1 MIERNKIEDES
12 LLIIKKLW
20 KDIKIEKPP
29 LGALVLIFYI
39 IGENKY
45 SISIAR
51 RYLKDDENVESESIF
66 QLCDD
71 EQADAIDILVIEKWL
86 LASDLDET
94 LK

>member
-1 MIERNKIEDES
+1 
-12 LLIIKKLW
+12 
-20 KDIKIEKPP
+20 
-29 LGALVLIFYI
+29 
-39 IGENKY
+39 
-45 SISIAR
+45 
-51 RYLKDDENVESESIF
+51 VESESIF